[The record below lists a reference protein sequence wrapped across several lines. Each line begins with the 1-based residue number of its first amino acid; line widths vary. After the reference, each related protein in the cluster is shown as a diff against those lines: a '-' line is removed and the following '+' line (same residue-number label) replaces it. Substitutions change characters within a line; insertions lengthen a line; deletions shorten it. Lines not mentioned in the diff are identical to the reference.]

1 MILFLEVRLDYKCLN
16 NLSAS
21 GNIKNRQSYLLFAML
36 CACVCVLNLT
46 TGRYEERLWVV
57 SGSWTHCN
65 RVLQLNTH
73 ITGIK
78 PQSLCLAVKQ
88 PVLPGSSPGCSLR

>member
-1 MILFLEVRLDYKCLN
+1 MMILFLEVRLDYKCLN

-57 SGSWTHCN
+57 SGSWTHRN
-65 RVLQLNTH
+65 RVLQVNTH
-73 ITGIK
+73 TLVLS
-78 PQSLCLAVKQ
+78 PQVFVSLSNNQCCLVRRQAAV
-88 PVLPGSSPGCSLR
+88 